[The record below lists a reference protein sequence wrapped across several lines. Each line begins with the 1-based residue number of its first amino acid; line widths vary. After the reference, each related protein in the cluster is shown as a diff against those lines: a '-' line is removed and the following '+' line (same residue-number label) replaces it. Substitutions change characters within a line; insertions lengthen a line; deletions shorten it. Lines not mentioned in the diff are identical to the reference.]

1 MSVWGL
7 VKCMQFDVL
16 AKLLGVILTILSIY
30 TILKKWIK
38 AKREKK
44 LAPFLEIN
52 AKITEIMDLLK
63 RNTEATAYLMRYRLE
78 HNSQKY
84 IARNG
89 FTFTERN
96 EIDGMFGQYFA
107 LNFNGIEKG
116 LYHRV
121 MALPIIKDRCEK
133 YDL

>member
-1 MSVWGL
+1 MPVWGL
-7 VKCMQFDVL
+7 VKCMQLDIL

-84 IARNG
+84 IDRNG
-89 FTFTERN
+89 LTFNERN

-133 YDL
+133 YD